1 MANSTSSKASRT
13 TDKTGSGQKGAKRG
27 RVQQVVHGVK
37 KGRVKKHRR
46 GGAVA
51 KRVREVSEQE
61 EEEEESNSEIPA
73 GETND
78 TDEDDPYDHV
88 GTDGDCSEE
97 SGSATEKDTP
107 TRIALE
113 RRQES
118 RREIR
123 SKITSRPLP
132 RPKDLVRPSSQ
143 LTPTTPSTTK
153 QNQRQFIRGNTLPP
167 VA

>member
-13 TDKTGSGQKGAKRG
+13 TDKTGSGQKGTNRA

-46 GGAVA
+46 GGAVT
-51 KRVREVSEQE
+51 KRVREVSEQ
-61 EEEEESNSEIPA
+61 EESNSEIPA

-78 TDEDDPYDHV
+78 TDEDDAYDYA
-88 GTDGDCSEE
+88 GTDGSCSEE

-118 RREIR
+118 RKEIR
-123 SKITSRPLP
+123 SKITSRPLA
-132 RPKDLVRPSSQ
+132 RPKDPVRPSQ

-153 QNQRQFIRGNTLPP
+153 QNQRQFLRGTTLRP
-167 VA
+167 VGVTRAN